1 MNVSEESWLCEAEK
15 SVSTLRV
22 DVMKAT
28 IFAHTTHC
36 SFRLLNISQAS
47 TSGLAIG
54 CHVMYCIFFSFY
66 LLLGIRYQIMHL
78 MAPCVSYFFS
88 CPVFHSHLW
97 IYYASHGIYVWLKMF
112 PSFVNL
118 LEPTVYLSAHIN
130 GPVLPKWVLVLL
142 FIPLLTQ
149 FYWQR

>member
-78 MAPCVSYFFS
+78 MAPCVSYFF
-88 CPVFHSHLW
+88 FHVLFSIL
-97 IYYASHGIYVWLKMF
+97 IYEFTM
-112 PSFVNL
+112 L
-118 LEPTVYLSAHIN
+118 LMAFMYD
-130 GPVLPKWVLVLL
+130 
-142 FIPLLTQ
+142 
-149 FYWQR
+149 